1 MSATSNP
8 SKPGLLAELA
18 GPAEIIRQFTPNW
31 FAVTMGTG
39 IVAIVLA
46 QFPQL
51 PLLFGIGQ
59 ALWLLNIALFA
70 LFSVLYGARWV
81 LHFEGARRIL
91 DHPGMSMFLGCI
103 PMGLGTI
110 INGFLVFGIPAIG
123 DTAIHIAEWL
133 WWIDAA
139 LALAC
144 GLGVPFLMFTR
155 QSHAIEQMTAIWL
168 LPVVAA
174 EVTAASGGLLLP
186 HLSDSA
192 SQLNILV
199 TSYGLWACSVPL
211 AMSLIVILVLRM
223 AVHKLPQADMA
234 ASSWL
239 ALGPIGTGALGML
252 LFAQQG
258 PAVLAANGLGAYA
271 DAVGGASLL
280 AGVLL
285 WGYGVWWVAMA
296 AMITLR
302 YFRGHVP
309 FNLGWWGYVFP
320 LGVFAVATMR
330 LADIFPIA
338 MLRGFGVA
346 LIVGLALIWVTVMAR
361 TLAGAWYG
369 RLFSAPCLVAE

>member
-330 LADIFPIA
+330 LADIFPSPCSA
-338 MLRGFGVA
+338 A
-346 LIVGLALIWVTVMAR
+346 LASR
-361 TLAGAWYG
+361 
-369 RLFSAPCLVAE
+369 